1 MATTKK
7 EDKDVIGIAKGSGAK
22 RTTRKPAARK
32 TARKPAAKKPVENK
46 LTAEQERDLKAKQ
59 KVEELLQDVDLSP
72 KKEELL
78 ELVEDEKQEPKGV
91 EWLEEQLEILVK
103 RNKELEAENQQLKES
118 GVVPNDEVRDAV
130 VRLFDELQG
139 NYLKMGQ
146 HPTIPNRGNFT
157 IFTPG
162 FLTRMIKF
170 FPFLNDY
177 KKY

>member
-7 EDKDVIGIAKGSGAK
+7 QDKDVIGIAKNSGTK
-22 RTTRKPAARK
+22 KTTRKPAARK
-32 TARKPAAKKPVENK
+32 TTRKPAAKKTATK

-59 KVEELLQDVDLSP
+59 KVEELLEDVDLTP
-72 KKEELL
+72 KKGELL
-78 ELVEDEKQEPKGV
+78 ELVEDEKQEPKGI

-103 RNKELEAENQQLKES
+103 RNNELEAENKQLKES
-118 GVVPNDEVRDAV
+118 GVVPSDEVKEAV
-130 VRLFDELQG
+130 VRLFDELQD

-157 IFTPG
+157 IYTPG
-162 FLTRMIKF
+162 FLGRMIKF
-170 FPFLNDY
+170 FPFLKDH